1 MGLSQ
6 KKNRRGTAIPT
17 AVKVSVETER
27 AAIMPH
33 AGAAGLFESEK
44 YRATLYAIGK
54 QLPEIVARGLVA
66 TTAYGELTLE
76 PGECRAVCRAIEKA
90 LERRLRRLAK
100 LEGGAA

>member
-1 MGLSQ
+1 
-6 KKNRRGTAIPT
+6 
-17 AVKVSVETER
+17 
-27 AAIMPH
+27 MPH
-33 AGAAGLFESEK
+33 AGAAELFESEK

-76 PGECRAVCRAIEKA
+76 PGECRAVSRAIHQA
-90 LERRLRRLAK
+90 LERRLAK